1 MIDTTAKIAANA
13 QIGKGTI
20 IEEFTVIAPNAKIGD
35 ECKIHRNIFIDS
47 NVIIGNRV
55 KIQDNV
61 MIPHGVTLEDGVFV
75 GPSVSF
81 TNDKYPRSIN
91 PDGTLKSSE
100 DWDVSETVVKYGASI
115 GANATI
121 LCGVTLG
128 EWCII
133 CWCRCHQR
141 RPSIYLGGWKSCKN
155 CRTCKFLIFEQTP
168 IKTSILWKTI

>member
-1 MIDTTAKIAANA
+1 MLKLET
-13 QIGKGTI
+13 
-20 IEEFTVIAPNAKIGD
+20 NAKFIV
-35 ECKIHRNIFIDS
+35 IYLIDS

-100 DWDVSETVVKYGASI
+100 DWTSAR
-115 GANATI
+115 
-121 LCGVTLG
+121 LC
-128 EWCII
+128 
-133 CWCRCHQR
+133 
-141 RPSIYLGGWKSCKN
+141 
-155 CRTCKFLIFEQTP
+155 
-168 IKTSILWKTI
+168 

>member
-13 QIGKGTI
+13 QIGKETI

-121 LCGVTLG
+121 LCGVILG
-128 EWCII
+128 EWCMVAAGAVVTKDVPAYTLVAGNLARIVG
-133 CWCRCHQR
+133 
-141 RPSIYLGGWKSCKN
+141 PVN
-155 CRTCKFLIFEQTP
+155 F
-168 IKTSILWKTI
+168 

>member
-1 MIDTTAKIAANA
+1 MIDTITKIAANA

-75 GPSVSF
+75 GPSASF

-91 PDGTLKSSE
+91 PDGTNHPKIGTSARLWLNMALLSE
-100 DWDVSETVVKYGASI
+100 P
-115 GANATI
+115 
-121 LCGVTLG
+121 TLQFCVG
-128 EWCII
+128 
-133 CWCRCHQR
+133 
-141 RPSIYLGGWKSCKN
+141 
-155 CRTCKFLIFEQTP
+155 
-168 IKTSILWKTI
+168 